1 MSFLR
6 ALSQLKPGKVKGR
19 YLSRDYMNW
28 IVKKS
33 MNIKRLGMITSYL
46 AFLVLLLCN
55 SNFLL
60 ADQLQ
65 FQSYHNARIV
75 FETHVQTDEY
85 VLALGSY
92 KKVSGSWR
100 LDRQQRLSG
109 NLDRYTLEL
118 PEGHSAENGFYF
130 YFDQLQNFNVRE
142 LFHCKSRDCGTSNSW
157 ANNHF
162 KILQLY
168 GLDQFQFYGAYEV
181 TTADEKPFYISL
193 YAVQR
198 GNQRVYLQVDVL
210 HVDKI
215 IELGV
220 ASSPE
225 SIIKSIETSGY
236 YVFPDL
242 VVKDAQGDTRI
253 QIRSAH
259 LQALIDVLAQ
269 KANWKVA
276 LVGHD
281 YTAAIAAQQ
290 QKESLAYAEQLK
302 AVLVEKG
309 VAAIR
314 VTTYGL
320 GGLAP
325 AGRGDRAARVEVVL
339 QN

>member
-1 MSFLR
+1 MRDFLNYG
-6 ALSQLKPGKVKGR
+6 PVK
-19 YLSRDYMNW
+19 N
-28 IVKKS
+28 S
-33 MNIKRLGMITSYL
+33 MNIKRLNMMIGQWVFIVSS
-46 AFLVLLLCN
+46 LCN
-55 SNFLL
+55 SHFLM

-100 LDRQQRLSG
+100 LDRQQRLGGS
-109 NLDRYTLEL
+109 LDRYTLEL
-118 PEGHSAENGFYF
+118 PEGHSAENGFDF
-130 YFDQLQNFNVRE
+130 YLDQLQSFNFRE

-168 GLDQFQFYGAYEV
+168 GLDQFQFYGAYEI
-181 TTADEKPFYISL
+181 TTADDKPFYVSL

-198 GNQRVYLQVDVL
+198 GNKRVYIQVDVL
-210 HVDKI
+210 HIDKI
-215 IELGV
+215 IELGI

-242 VVKDAQGDTRI
+242 VVKDVKGSTRI
-253 QIRSAH
+253 QIRPAH
-259 LQALIDVLAQ
+259 LQALIDVLTQ

-281 YTAAIAAQQ
+281 YTATVIAQQ
-290 QKESLAYAEQLK
+290 QKESLAHAEQLK
-302 AVLVEKG
+302 AALAEKG
-309 VAAIR
+309 VATARI
-314 VTTYGL
+314 TTYGL
-320 GGLAP
+320 GSLAP

-339 QN
+339 QH